1 MKKYEKESLLKSFF
15 FFFILLE
22 LFLIII
28 FYQNYKEN
36 ISFLK
41 KQIFNQMYNCSWT
54 LKCEEFKYSFV
65 KERNIS
71 FKLQKSKEY
80 YAIFKIPNA
89 KTYSLKIS
97 YPLSKFKKQERDIRD
112 RVILR
117 FVLYSLLLAL
127 IVFIISLF
135 SLKPIKKALYI
146 NEEFIKDILHDLN
159 TPLSSIVFNA
169 SMIKDDKYKKFTQR
183 INRSIKTI
191 ISLQSNLK
199 TFLKDIKQ
207 SQIELVAVEEIVKT
221 SIQNISTIY
230 IETNFKYIEKE
241 NFYAKIDKVLL
252 LRVFDNLLSNSAKYN
267 SKDNKWI
274 KIVVDKPKVYII
286 DNGDGIKESGK
297 IFNRFYKE
305 HQRGIG
311 IGLHIVKKIC
321 DELNIKIDIKST
333 LDKGTTV
340 ILDFRDVTD
349 E

>member
-22 LFLIII
+22 LFLTII

-54 LKCEEFKYSFV
+54 LKCDEFKYSFV
-65 KERNIS
+65 KESNIN

-89 KTYSLKIS
+89 KKYSLKIS
-97 YPLSKFKKQERDIRD
+97 YPISKFNKQEKDIRD
-112 RVILR
+112 RIILR
-117 FVLYSLLLAL
+117 FILYSLLLAL

-135 SLKPIKKALYI
+135 SLKPIKKALYV

-169 SMIKDDKYKKFTQR
+169 SMIKDDKYQKFTQR

-191 ISLQSNLK
+191 ISLQNNLK

-207 SQIELVAVEEIVKT
+207 SQKEYISIDKIVKT

-230 IETNFKYIEKE
+230 IETEFKYVEKE

-267 SKDNKWI
+267 SKEDKLV
-274 KIVVDKPKVYII
+274 KIIVDKPKVYII
-286 DNGDGIKESGK
+286 DNGDGIKESDK
-297 IFNRFYKE
+297 IFNRYYKE

-321 DELNIKIDIKST
+321 DELDIKISVNSA
-333 LDKGTTV
+333 LDKGTTIV
-340 ILDFRDVTD
+340 LDFSGVTD